1 MTTRTRIAI
10 TAAAL
15 LGLAGSA
22 AAQVAPESGGADR
35 FAQALSRD
43 YEQLAGLEKAEGDH
57 RDALTYAMRARAAAS
72 GHPSAP
78 DEVSLRQP
86 FLKDTY
92 VPELGQ
98 ARERL
103 VRALSAT
110 AREQVPDAAARAQ
123 TSFNCWI
130 EQAAE
135 DIQPDDIA
143 ACRAAYMKA
152 IAEVESAGSQ
162 VAATPAAPPPAPAP
176 EPAKP
181 TNYLVFFDWDKAD
194 ITPAAREVLQTFET
208 DLKQSGKQNVIAIGH
223 TDTSGS
229 AGYNMGLSQ
238 RRAKAVERALEKMDV
253 PAADI
258 TTEARGETEPLVP
271 TGDGVREPQNR
282 RVELIPR

>member
-1 MTTRTRIAI
+1 MTTRTRIAL

-15 LGLAGSA
+15 LGLAGAA
-22 AAQVAPESGGADR
+22 AAQMAPESGGADR
-35 FAQALSRD
+35 YTQALSRD

-78 DEVSLRQP
+78 DEVALRQP
-86 FLKDTY
+86 FLKDKY

-103 VRALSAT
+103 VRGLSAT

-123 TSFNCWI
+123 TSFDCWI

-143 ACRAAYMKA
+143 ACRAAYLHA
-152 IAEVESAGSQ
+152 IAEVERAGSQ
-162 VAATPAAPPPAPAP
+162 VAATPAAAPPAAAPAP
-176 EPAKP
+176 EQP

-194 ITPAAREVLQTFET
+194 ITPAAREVLQTFRT
-208 DLKQSGKQNVIAIGH
+208 DRGQSGKHNVLAIGH

-229 AGYNMGLSQ
+229 AQYNLGLSQ
-238 RRAKAVERALEKMDV
+238 RRAQAVERALQNMDV

-258 TTEARGETEPLVP
+258 MTEARGETEPLVP